1 MDTVLV
7 EADEFDRSF
16 LQLHPALACI
26 TSIDADHLDIY
37 GTEKEVKAAYQ
48 QFHKQI
54 STTSI
59 VEKSIPFGGLTYS
72 IYEEADYSVSKYK
85 PENLGTDLTCILL
98 KINLLTCILVNWAC
112 IIYPMPWPHLL
123 WLVSME

>member
-7 EADEFDRSF
+7 EADEFSRSF

-37 GTEKEVKAAYQ
+37 GTEKEVKATYQ

-54 STTSI
+54 TTTSI
-59 VEKSIPFGGLTYS
+59 VEKYS
-72 IYEEADYSVSKYK
+72 IFW
-85 PENLGTDLTCILL
+85 
-98 KINLLTCILVNWAC
+98 INLQ
-112 IIYPMPWPHLL
+112 HL
-123 WLVSME
+123 